1 MLLWQL
7 PLLSVILADPHQ
19 AVLTKIPVTKVST
32 VVTAVLTK
40 IRQKRAVFDV
50 LPTTFRQDRK
60 CQSSKLEQK
69 AKPSFESQK
78 SDSQGK
84 ICFKDK
90 IGKGWRV
97 LKRLTTF
104 MEKRRKDEATSRKAV
119 KNILRRRIVS
129 FEKQALKQKL
139 IEDHE
144 LQKTEAGKDMKRILS
159 QKATK
164 KKVSL
169 VKDLILGGLTVL
181 ELFLRTG

>member
-19 AVLTKIPVTKVST
+19 AVLTKIPVTKVSN

-50 LPTTFRQDRK
+50 LPTAVRQDRK
-60 CQSSKLEQK
+60 CRSSKLEQK

-84 ICFKDK
+84 ICSKDNV
-90 IGKGWRV
+90 GKGWRV

-119 KNILRRRIVS
+119 KNILRRRFA

-139 IEDHE
+139 IKDHE

-159 QKATK
+159 KKATK